1 MKLTESNYFSEEA
14 DREYLSCS
22 QFKNFVGTLG
32 KKPCEAHAIAILN
45 GEWKDETTIALLV
58 GSYVDAHFEGTLDL
72 FKAQHPEMFKKDG
85 SPKAEYVKADIM
97 INRCERDEKFM
108 QYMDGYKQV
117 IMTADMFGSKW
128 KIKIDS
134 YHPGTAIVD
143 LKTCESVTKQFY
155 SKDLGYMNF
164 IEYWGYL
171 YQGAIYREVEYLNHN
186 PMLKLRGHLI
196 PLMFNYNL
204 LSDDVDKKDSYSILI
219 VETQGIKFGFVVDKF
234 VNQLDIVQKPLAS
247 NFRNHPFIS
256 GTSLLGNGEV
266 LFVINPSKLIKL
278 KEKK

>member
-32 KKPCEAHAIAILN
+32 KKPCEAHAIAVLN
-45 GEWKDETTIALLV
+45 GEWKDETTTALLV

-171 YQGAIYREVEYLNHN
+171 YQGAIYREVEY
-186 PMLKLRGHLI
+186 
-196 PLMFNYNL
+196 F
-204 LSDDVDKKDSYSILI
+204 
-219 VETQGIKFGFVVDKF
+219 
-234 VNQLDIVQKPLAS
+234 NQLSKCRTEEERAKCKRLPFYIAAVSKEKEPDICIIQVPSERLDEALEEVKNATPNIVALK
-247 NFRNHPFIS
+247 
-256 GTSLLGNGEV
+256 NGEFDPMRCEGCDYCKHTKV
-266 LFVINPSKLIKL
+266 LDGPIMMDQILGEI
-278 KEKK
+278 